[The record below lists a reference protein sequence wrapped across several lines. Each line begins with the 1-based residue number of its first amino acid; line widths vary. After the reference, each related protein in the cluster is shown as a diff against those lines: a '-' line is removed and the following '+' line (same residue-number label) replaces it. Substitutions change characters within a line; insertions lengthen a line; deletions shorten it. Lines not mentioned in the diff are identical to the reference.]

1 MEGILIDQNNIHAVD
16 FIDTNSQAKKPQK
29 NPAPIANAAEEPTE
43 EFPTT
48 FLTSGKDIFSI
59 MNFVSGIHECSN
71 YGQVKSLN
79 LTVDKKNRP
88 AEKKILQFMQT
99 IAEGIQLCDVVKFEN
114 GLRDLSDA
122 LSKLKK
128 APRDIKNT
136 GYLTLFQELIRDSY
150 GTKLLDNKHRS
161 TIDEIKWCL
170 EKGFIQQAL
179 TLLESKMPTKMIQ
192 HKFLVS
198 KAHDN
203 QKQLFTKSG
212 NEIAPNTRN
221 YLLKRKI
228 PKNNVSPLENVIVE
242 QTGYMRH
249 WEI

>member
-1 MEGILIDQNNIHAVD
+1 
-16 FIDTNSQAKKPQK
+16 
-29 NPAPIANAAEEPTE
+29 
-43 EFPTT
+43 
-48 FLTSGKDIFSI
+48 
-59 MNFVSGIHECSN
+59 
-71 YGQVKSLN
+71 
-79 LTVDKKNRP
+79 
-88 AEKKILQFMQT
+88 MQT

-203 QKQLFTKSG
+203 QKQLFTKSW